1 MLGKIKTALWQIIT
15 EPNNHTV
22 CPVRL
27 MSIAGCLQFL
37 TLAGWH
43 VHHNGTFNPQDY
55 ALCFGT
61 IIGAVGVAL
70 GLKKD
75 SPNDST
81 KP

>member
-1 MLGKIKTALWQIIT
+1 
-15 EPNNHTV
+15 
-22 CPVRL
+22 
-27 MSIAGCLQFL
+27 L
-37 TLAGWH
+37 TLSGWH

-55 ALCFGT
+55 ALGFGT